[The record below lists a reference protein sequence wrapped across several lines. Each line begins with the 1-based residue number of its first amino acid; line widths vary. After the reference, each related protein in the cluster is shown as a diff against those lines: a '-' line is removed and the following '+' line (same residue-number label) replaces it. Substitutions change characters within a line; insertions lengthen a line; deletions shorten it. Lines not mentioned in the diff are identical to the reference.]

1 MKKSTA
7 PRAKPPRRPNLLA
20 GEDFAPMPSQRRSRI
35 RREALLAAALELFAR
50 DGFEA
55 AAIGAIAQRAGVA
68 VGGFY
73 QHFRSKRQLLLVLMH
88 EFLQKL
94 EAIDMQPAG
103 ESLRTAIESVLRAG
117 LATDLAYA
125 GAYRAWREAMLSDR
139 ALASLDRKIR
149 VWTTARM
156 HTVFVRMLE
165 LPNARR
171 DIEVAL
177 FAALMDR
184 LFWDLLG
191 SRLVSRPGTI
201 ETLAHII
208 EHSLLKD
215 SP

>member
-1 MKKSTA
+1 
-7 PRAKPPRRPNLLA
+7 
-20 GEDFAPMPSQRRSRI
+20 MPSQRRSRM
-35 RREALLAAALELFAR
+35 RRDALLRAALELFAR

-55 AAIGAIAQRAGVA
+55 AAIGAIADRAGVA

-73 QHFRSKRQLLLVLMH
+73 QHFRSKRQLLIVLMN
-88 EFLQKL
+88 ELLQKL
-94 EAIDMQPAG
+94 EAVDMQPAG
-103 ESLRTAIESVLRAG
+103 DSLRAAIESVMRAG

-139 ALASLDRKIR
+139 ELAALDAKIR
-149 VWTTARM
+149 QWTTARLRA
-156 HTVFVRMLE
+156 VFVQILA

-171 DIEVAL
+171 DIDGAL

-208 EHSLLKD
+208 EHSLLKA
-215 SP
+215 SA